1 MASVLVIAPH
11 ADDEVL
17 GVGGTLH
24 KHINQHD
31 DVNVVIVA
39 DRAGL
44 KVKQRNQSKEIRDT
58 VKYNKIFHL
67 GLPDECLSEHVR
79 EIIHQL
85 EAVYAKVKPDIVY
98 MCGDEELNLD
108 HKAVYEACTIVC
120 RPIQSHPPK
129 MVLIYEIVS
138 PGFKPNYYSKL
149 SWFYV
154 MRKKVLMQIY
164 TDEVREYPHVRSSE
178 GIEVAA
184 KMRGIEC
191 GAEFAEGFKL
201 YYCAH
206 ENTLG

>member
-39 DRAGL
+39 DRANL
-44 KVKQRNQSKEIRDT
+44 KVKQRNQSKKIRDT

-67 GLPDECLSEHVR
+67 GLPDEHLGEHIH
-79 EIIHQL
+79 EIIYQL
-85 EAVYAKVKPDIVY
+85 EEVYAKVKPDIVY
-98 MCGDEELNLD
+98 TCSGDELNLD
-108 HKAVYEACTIVC
+108 HRAVYDASTIVC
-120 RPIQSHPPK
+120 RALQDYPPK
-129 MVLIYEIVS
+129 MVLLYEILS
-138 PGFKPNYYSKL
+138 SNFIPNYYSIL

-154 MRKKVLMQIY
+154 MRKRVLMGTY
-164 TDEVREYPHVRSSE
+164 TDEVKEAPHPRSSE
-178 GIEVAA
+178 GIEIAA
-184 KMRGIEC
+184 RKRGMEC
-191 GAEFAEGFKL
+191 GAEYAEAFKIH
-201 YYCAH
+201 YCAN